1 MKKILTA
8 TAALVVSGLAFA
20 NTDIDASL
28 QEAFD
33 ALDSA
38 GDGFITWV
46 EAESNPELF
55 DQFAELDLNGDNVL
69 TIDEFEAFFK
79 ENMAMDQ

>member
-46 EAESNPELF
+46 EAEANPELF